1 MENVSEDVQNTLDR
15 IDDTADISAEKDEAR
30 TPSQYACNPQ
40 LVARAQAGDEAA
52 AAQLIQLNGGLVR
65 SIALRFRDRGTELE
79 DLIQIGTLGMLKAMR
94 SFEPER
100 GNAFSTY
107 AVPLIIGEIRRHLR
121 DDGMIKVGRGYKR
134 LGMLLMR
141 ERNRIVSGEGRE
153 PGIRELAEACGV
165 SPEEAAVALDALTPV
180 SSLSDTVYGD
190 EGVTLESVVSDGTEE
205 LEQLSDRIALRQSIA
220 KMQPLWRRIVL
231 LRYYRNMTQQQ
242 TADSLGLS
250 QVKVSREEKKIL
262 AFLRSEL
269 IT

>member
-1 MENVSEDVQNTLDR
+1 MTDRPEEVSR
-15 IDDTADISAEKDEAR
+15 
-30 TPSQYACNPQ
+30 YACNTQ
-40 LVARAQAGDEAA
+40 LIAEAQSGDEAA
-52 AAQLIQLNGGLVR
+52 TARLLQVNGGLVR

-79 DLIQIGTLGMLKAMR
+79 DLIQIGTLGMLKAIR
-94 SFEPER
+94 SFDLER
-100 GNAFSTY
+100 GTVFSTY

-153 PGIRELAEACGV
+153 PGISELAAACGV
-165 SPEEAAVALDALTPV
+165 SSEEAAVALDAMTPV

-190 EGVTLESVVSDGTEE
+190 EGATLESTVSDGTEE
-205 LEQLSDRIALRQSIA
+205 LERLSDHIALAQSIA
-220 KMQPLWRRIVL
+220 KMQPMWRRIIL

-262 AFLRSEL
+262 AFLRTEM

>member
-1 MENVSEDVQNTLDR
+1 MEINT
-15 IDDTADISAEKDEAR
+15 TEQPEAA
-30 TPSQYACNPQ
+30 SQYSCNSQ
-40 LVARAQAGDEAA
+40 LIAQAQAGDESATA
-52 AAQLIQLNGGLVR
+52 RLLQLNGGLVR

-79 DLIQIGTLGMLKAMR
+79 DLIQIGTLGMLKAIR
-94 SFEPER
+94 SFELDR

-141 ERNRIVSGEGRE
+141 ERNRIVSCEGRE
-153 PGIRELAEACGV
+153 PVISELAAACGV
-165 SPEEAAVALDALTPV
+165 SCEEAAMALDAMSPV

-190 EGVTLESVVSDGTEE
+190 EGVTLESTVSDGTEE
-205 LEQLSDRIALRQSIA
+205 LERLSDHIALTQSIA
-220 KMQPLWRRIVL
+220 KMQPMWRRIVM

-262 AFLRSEL
+262 AFLRSEMM
-269 IT
+269 T

>member
-1 MENVSEDVQNTLDR
+1 MTDR
-15 IDDTADISAEKDEAR
+15 PEEV
-30 TPSQYACNPQ
+30 SQYACNTQ
-40 LVARAQAGDEAA
+40 LIAEAQSGDEAA
-52 AAQLIQLNGGLVR
+52 TARLLQINGGLVR

-79 DLIQIGTLGMLKAMR
+79 DLIQIGTLGMLKAIR
-94 SFEPER
+94 SFDLKR
-100 GNAFSTY
+100 GTAFSTY

-121 DDGMIKVGRGYKR
+121 DDGMIKVGRGYKK

-153 PGIRELAEACGV
+153 PGISELAAACGV
-165 SPEEAAVALDALTPV
+165 SSEEAAVALDAMTPV

-190 EGVTLESVVSDGTEE
+190 EGATLESTVSDGTEE
-205 LEQLSDRIALRQSIA
+205 LERLSDHIALTQSIA
-220 KMQPLWRRIVL
+220 KMQPMWRRIIM

-262 AFLRSEL
+262 AFLRTEM